1 MDHKI
6 TSGTHVGN
14 HKSQKI
20 NANPFCDFAKKFG
33 LVQLFA
39 RKTTSGSRKDHL
51 VEFWDEH
58 GSPVIFSLR

>member
-1 MDHKI
+1 MWAI
-6 TSGTHVGN
+6 TN
-14 HKSQKI
+14 HKKI

-33 LVQLFA
+33 LVQLFD